1 VKIKTK
7 LLLDLKVQDL
17 NKDKVNKENMKKKK
31 DNVLMNAIIQVEVVM
46 NADLV

>member
-1 VKIKTK
+1 MIKTK

-31 DNVLMNAIIQVEVVM
+31 VDVLLNAIIKVEVAM
-46 NADLV
+46 NANLV